1 ADASGSNEDEVLG
14 PGDEVQLAQAADEP
28 SLDAGLAVEGKSF
41 QTPGLGQLGLLDAP
55 GQGLVLTIVPLRPQQ
70 AQEKL
75 PVGKVL
81 LFGQREG
88 LLEARGHG
96 AQVQTAQQLVQLVAH
111 ESQSP
116 GKRK

>member
-1 ADASGSNEDEVLG
+1 QSGGQSGLADAGRTDADKVLG
-14 PGDEVQLAQAADEP
+14 SGDEVQLAQAADEP

-41 QTPGLGQLGLLDAP
+41 QAPGLGQPGLLDAP
-55 GQGLVLTIVPLRPQQ
+55 GQGLVLAVVPLGPQQ

-88 LLEARGHG
+88 LLQAR
-96 AQVQTAQQLVQLVAH
+96 
-111 ESQSP
+111 
-116 GKRK
+116 